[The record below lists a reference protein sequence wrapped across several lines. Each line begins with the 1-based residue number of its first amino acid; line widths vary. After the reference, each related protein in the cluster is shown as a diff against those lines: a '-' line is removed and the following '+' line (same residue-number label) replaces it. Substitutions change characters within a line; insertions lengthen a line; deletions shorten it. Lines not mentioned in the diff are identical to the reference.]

1 MCLGGPVVECQ
12 VCDSKVP
19 GSNPAQN
26 RILAIFLCLSQSL
39 PPPLPECSQCKPQVK
54 VNTSEH
60 QIPLHLFPSSMAYIM
75 TFCLFFSVLLLT
87 N

>member
-19 GSNPAQN
+19 GSNPAEN
-26 RILAIFLCLSQSL
+26 HIILAIFLCLSQSL
-39 PPPLPECSQCKPQVK
+39 PPPPPQCSQCNPEVK

-60 QIPLHLFPSSMAYIM
+60 RIPLHLFLSSMVC
-75 TFCLFFSVLLLT
+75 TV
-87 N
+87 